1 MAGTRLSACPLPC
14 TTIYTSTR
22 LVAKTNKFQNRS
34 KIELT
39 FSNTMKVTTTDFLP
53 FHLSTL
59 LSDLGGSMG
68 LWLGLGV
75 LQAGQLVLVWVM
87 PAIRS
92 RA

>member
-1 MAGTRLSACPLPC
+1 M
-14 TTIYTSTR
+14 ID
-22 LVAKTNKFQNRS
+22 
-34 KIELT
+34 LT

-75 LQAGQLVLVWVM
+75 VQAGQLLIAFVV
-87 PAIRS
+87 PAFGH